1 MAAVV
6 NLKSPAMQTASRG
19 LAQMETTRAGAEPT
33 AIPPNMV
40 ARVVG
45 SAVTPAKRELT
56 GADRYMA
63 RGRAEVE
70 DQDRAETVA
79 LAEPGRVTPMAA
91 VGLAEHRAQVQ
102 RDQVEILDVETGSA
116 AEMARAGTV
125 GPVESQEE
133 AVVALV
139 VMLVKRAALVGLVFA
154 ASGPGNGIQGH
165 SRDRRTVGSPGRR
178 CCVGDHIPATLG
190 ERLPGIKR

>member
-1 MAAVV
+1 MVGVV
-6 NLKSPAMQTASRG
+6 
-19 LAQMETTRAGAEPT
+19 
-33 AIPPNMV
+33 
-40 ARVVG
+40 
-45 SAVTPAKRELT
+45 
-56 GADRYMA
+56 
-63 RGRAEVE
+63 RAEV
-70 DQDRAETVA
+70 Q
-79 LAEPGRVTPMAA
+79 G
-91 VGLAEHRAQVQ
+91 QVQ
-102 RDQVEILDVETGSA
+102 REQVEVVVVETGWA

-125 GPVESQEE
+125 GPVVSQEE